1 MCRREGMSRHLPLL
15 HRAGKSSGRS
25 SSSTGKSAIIEGEG
39 WQGERSSL
47 VVALSPHTSVD
58 PRGAHPTALSILGG
72 SREVSV
78 HQMPCHFPS
87 LPIHRLAPVGHAER
101 SALMKRFSYGER
113 DYGFGQAILTLR
125 TTIGLTQA
133 GLADLL
139 GVSRRAVGAV
149 AGMMGLS
156 PSGTCT
162 VASMCA
168 RCDATGPTSGSISQ
182 G

>member
-15 HRAGKSSGRS
+15 HRAGKSSARS

-101 SALMKRFSYGER
+101 SALKRVI
-113 DYGFGQAILTLR
+113 QAKVCQTPQRHGNR
-125 TTIGLTQA
+125 TTPRLASGRLTTSNWRPKSMA
-133 GLADLL
+133 SRA
-139 GVSRRAVGAV
+139 GVSPV
-149 AGMMGLS
+149 
-156 PSGTCT
+156 
-162 VASMCA
+162 
-168 RCDATGPTSGSISQ
+168 
-182 G
+182 